1 MGNTKYPKFLFLAIV
16 FMSLIQVR
24 CAESIPEDC
33 QEEEVEFTSI
43 NIDPTCRFRIV
54 DEKLEDRFLVIESK
68 TELEK
73 AIAFVDSEANEP
85 CKEVSKMF
93 SEIDFKSQS
102 LLIGKKLVQ
111 GIPATLIS
119 QQVNRDCANHG
130 IVYSAKVKNGN
141 YTAMGT
147 YLFAVIVPKQHANV
161 RFNIEVIQ

>member
-1 MGNTKYPKFLFLAIV
+1 MGNTKYPQFFFLVIA
-16 FMSLIQVR
+16 FMALMQVR

-33 QEEEVEFTSI
+33 QEEEVAFTSI

-68 TELEK
+68 TDLEK
-73 AIAFVDSEANEP
+73 VIAFVDSEANEP
-85 CKEVSKMF
+85 CKEVSKKF
-93 SEIDFKSQS
+93 SEIDFKNQS

-119 QQVNRDCANHG
+119 QQVNRDCPSHG
-130 IVYSAKVKNGN
+130 IVYSAKIKNGS

-147 YLFAVIVPKQHANV
+147 YLFAVIVPKKHGNV